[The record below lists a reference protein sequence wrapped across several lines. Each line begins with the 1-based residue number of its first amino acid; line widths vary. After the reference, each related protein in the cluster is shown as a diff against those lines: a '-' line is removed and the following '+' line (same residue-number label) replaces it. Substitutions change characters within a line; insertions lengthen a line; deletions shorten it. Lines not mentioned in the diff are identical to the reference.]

1 MAHVTLIL
9 CRTPLQEFHRGRQ
22 SGRWGDMLM
31 IEGPRVFSVT
41 TGPAIQA
48 TVNTVA
54 TIIRPFMA
62 FGVSLGAEPL
72 TLGGQSFTMVTD
84 GSAIAAR
91 TEFDSMERFRADS
104 GSGFY
109 MQTRPKPRE
118 PYRLTMFTS
127 STVAKLNDTGRCLR
141 VHGHGYV
148 QQGTH
153 NEAGIL
159 IHEAPH
165 VGWLIG
171 CISPRPKN
179 QRIPDNEDR
188 APSRQAMNS
197 IFTAMGGF
205 ATGKEA
211 SLIVL
216 DW

>member
-1 MAHVTLIL
+1 MPPRGVSQCSSTSRA
-9 CRTPLQEFHRGRQ
+9 PLR
-22 SGRWGDMLM
+22 
-31 IEGPRVFSVT
+31 PRYRS
-41 TGPAIQA
+41 
-48 TVNTVA
+48 
-54 TIIRPFMA
+54 
-62 FGVSLGAEPL
+62 VSLGAEQL
-72 TLGGQSFTMVTD
+72 TLGGQSFTLVTD
-84 GSAIAAR
+84 GSAVTAR
-91 TEFDSMERFRADS
+91 AEFDSMERFRADS
-104 GSGFY
+104 GPGFY
-109 MQTRPKPRE
+109 MQTRPRPRE
-118 PYRLTMFTS
+118 PYRLTMFIS
-127 STVAKLNDTGRCLR
+127 STVAQLNDTGRCLR

-179 QRIPDNEDR
+179 QRVPSNEDR
-188 APSRQAMNS
+188 EPSRQAMDS

>member
-1 MAHVTLIL
+1 MAHVTLVL
-9 CRTPLQEFHRGRQ
+9 CRTPLQEFRYGHR
-22 SGRWGDMLM
+22 SGRWGTMAM
-31 IEGPRVFSVT
+31 IEGPKIYGVLAGGVAQAAAQIAAAVLAPVTVFAGT
-41 TGPAIQA
+41 P
-48 TVNTVA
+48 
-54 TIIRPFMA
+54 
-62 FGVSLGAEPL
+62 GAAPL
-72 TLGGQSFTMVTD
+72 QLGGKDFTLVTD
-84 GSAIAAR
+84 GNAVTKF
-91 TEFDSMERFRADS
+91 TELDSMERFRADS
-104 GSGFY
+104 GHGFY